1 MEIAKFQNAAAAPR
15 RGLQADISANPI
27 QIKLSKNA
35 HTHDAWVGGCWELPG
50 SPCVC
55 TKICK
60 CDIVAG
66 DVYNNYNNNEYDVGR
81 RGEWRA
87 DWQEESGMPR
97 WV

>member
-1 MEIAKFQNAAAAPR
+1 MAL
-15 RGLQADISANPI
+15 GL
-27 QIKLSKNA
+27 
-35 HTHDAWVGGCWELPG
+35 LPG

-81 RGEWRA
+81 GKWRA
-87 DWQEESGMPR
+87 EVAKRKRGRERGCVLR

>member
-1 MEIAKFQNAAAAPR
+1 MAL
-15 RGLQADISANPI
+15 G
-27 QIKLSKNA
+27 
-35 HTHDAWVGGCWELPG
+35 TLPG

-81 RGEWRA
+81 GKWRA
-87 DWQEESGMPR
+87 EVARREEARDCAAMGVATNCVRHVTRYSNKGGPEATEGR
-97 WV
+97 